1 MMYSFGR
8 MYYRLE
14 APDFDV
20 TNHELN
26 HEAGKLGFL
35 IKHAIWILRI
45 IQALPEFLL
54 RRLGLAFE
62 SMVELKNVDSNPVLI
77 QQILITD

>member
-1 MMYSFGR
+1 MYSFGR
-8 MYYRLE
+8 IYHRLE

-20 TNHELN
+20 ANYKSN

-35 IKHAIWILRI
+35 IKHTVWILRI

-54 RRLGLAFE
+54 KYLSLAFE
-62 SMVELKNVDSNPVLI
+62 LIVELKIVDSDPVLI
-77 QQILITD
+77 QQILITN

>member
-8 MYYRLE
+8 MYHRLE

-20 TNHELN
+20 FNHDSN
-26 HEAGKLGFL
+26 HEAGKMGFL
-35 IKHAIWILRI
+35 MKHAIWILRI

-54 RRLGLAFE
+54 RRLSLDFE
-62 SMVELKNVDSNPVLI
+62 SLVALKNVRPHSLSENP
-77 QQILITD
+77 DH